1 MQIISLLVTHPF
13 GCVFVYGVW
22 RIKGGFMQTLLL
34 SNYAIDL
41 FEPIAKW
48 LTIGIV
54 SALILVWLTFWLIK
68 FVKKLHGQE
77 LGIDLFKLAKK
88 MVIAFTLYALLLG
101 ITLLT
106 LEILKK
112 YDDAYL
118 NDNWVNAQIVTHV
131 FIPLLITAIISLV
144 AIITLLILTKKGCAK
159 TKLVGLFFGIAIV
172 IAVIVSLVLI
182 YVYYSNNIVGDG
194 YYTDDEHGFN
204 STALFVCSSILI
216 VLVVSLAF
224 IVGKNNKTPFDT
236 RSISFAGVCLA
247 LSFTLSY
254 IKFEA
259 AWIQGGSITL
269 LSFLPICIFSF
280 VYGMKKGLLV
290 GLIYG
295 ILQAIQDPFIVHP
308 AQFLLDYP
316 IAFSMISMSG
326 LFTDLKVL
334 ENLPALK
341 FALGATLT
349 AVFRYASHVISGMF
363 AFGAY
368 AVSDGATNF
377 LIYSLAYNS
386 YVFIDIALVIIAGI
400 GLFSS
405 KTFVKEL
412 IKTTDK

>member
-1 MQIISLLVTHPF
+1 
-13 GCVFVYGVW
+13 
-22 RIKGGFMQTLLL
+22 MQTLLL

-48 LTIGIV
+48 LTIGI
-54 SALILVWLTFWLIK
+54 AATLILSWLAIWLVR
-68 FVKKLHGQE
+68 FVKRLHGQE
-77 LGIDLFKLAKK
+77 LEVDLFKLAKK
-88 MVIAFTLYALLLG
+88 LILAFTVYALLLG

-118 NDNWVNAQIVTHV
+118 SDNWVNAQIVTHV
-131 FIPLLITAIISLV
+131 FIPLLITAIIALV
-144 AIITLLILTKKGCAK
+144 TIITLLILTKKECAR
-159 TKLVGLFFGIAIV
+159 TKLVGFIF
-172 IAVIVSLVLI
+172 AVILGVSVVVSLILI

-194 YYTDDEHGFN
+194 YYTDAEHGFN
-204 STALFVCSSILI
+204 STALFVGSIALI
-216 VLVVSLAF
+216 AFVVALAL

-236 RSISFAGVCLA
+236 RCISFAGVCLA

-269 LSFLPICIFSF
+269 LSFLPICIFSY

-290 GLIYG
+290 GLVYG
-295 ILQAIQDPFIVHP
+295 ILQAVQDPFIVHP

-316 IAFSMISMSG
+316 VAFSMISMSG
-326 LFTDLKVL
+326 LFTDLKIL
-334 ENLPALK
+334 EKLPSLK

-349 AVFRYASHVISGMF
+349 GVFRYVSHVISGVF

-368 AVSDGATNF
+368 AASEGASSF
-377 LIYSLAYNS
+377 LLYSLVYNS
-386 YVFIDIALVIIAGI
+386 YVFIDIALVIIAGV

-405 KTFVKEL
+405 KAFVKEL